1 MIPPRGIGNDT
12 CSPLYTH
19 LPGQG
24 AGSVLRLEA
33 EEEVPEVFE
42 AGGTD
47 SPAGLTK
54 QAAFYNHHVFV
65 ILGSRS

>member
-1 MIPPRGIGNDT
+1 MIPPREIGNDAS
-12 CSPLYTH
+12 SPLYTH

-24 AGSVLRLEA
+24 AGSVLPLEA
-33 EEEVPEVFE
+33 DKEVPEVFE

>member
-1 MIPPRGIGNDT
+1 MIPPREIGNDA

-24 AGSVLRLEA
+24 AGSDLRLE
-33 EEEVPEVFE
+33 EDKEVPEVFE

-47 SPAGLTK
+47 SPAGLT
-54 QAAFYNHHVFV
+54 NGV
-65 ILGSRS
+65 L

>member
-1 MIPPRGIGNDT
+1 MIPPREIKNDM

-24 AGSVLRLEA
+24 AGSVLLLE
-33 EEEVPEVFE
+33 EDKEVPEVFE

-47 SPAGLTK
+47 SPAGLT
-54 QAAFYNHHVFV
+54 NGV
-65 ILGSRS
+65 L

>member
-1 MIPPRGIGNDT
+1 MIPPREIENDM
-12 CSPLYTH
+12 CSLLYLY

-24 AGSVLRLEA
+24 AGSVLPLEA
-33 EEEVPEVFE
+33 DEEVPEVFE

-47 SPAGLTK
+47 SLAGLTK